1 VSVHIH
7 SPAAKYSGKKN
18 QYPKYMRFGG
28 PKIFSGRFWECKNI
42 VPLSGFKQQTV
53 LGVVYSLYR
62 LRYNINK
69 RFIKTKWAGL
79 YSYLRGMKWLISIY
93 FARILNPGEVSGSDT
108 VDLELIEIFLAFLES
123 ANFETEDEGL
133 TIILVHISADVNRH
147 YLWEWNVDRTRR
159 VSYTMADFEI
169 NGIDSVDSAINNGY

>member
-1 VSVHIH
+1 
-7 SPAAKYSGKKN
+7 
-18 QYPKYMRFGG
+18 
-28 PKIFSGRFWECKNI
+28 
-42 VPLSGFKQQTV
+42 
-53 LGVVYSLYR
+53 
-62 LRYNINK
+62 
-69 RFIKTKWAGL
+69 
-79 YSYLRGMKWLISIY
+79 MKWLISIY